1 MIRASALI
9 AATLA
14 LSAPGLA
21 MAQIAPEVGAS
32 DTDSATVGVIGNVP
46 AQCYGGTLSGD
57 GSLDLGV
64 LIDLTTGRLRT
75 DLATPGEVL
84 VGSFC
89 TSRST
94 ITVNATPLEAQ
105 NFTVAPPAGFS
116 RRVHYL
122 ASASG
127 WTTTPASYNTATAAN
142 AAATQSRDSAFTG
155 DITVAISDFST
166 DGGETL
172 RLVGDESYRGVVT
185 VTLTAVN

>member
-9 AATLA
+9 AAALA
-14 LSAPGLA
+14 LSVPGLA
-21 MAQIAPEVGAS
+21 NAQAS
-32 DTDSATVGVIGNVP
+32 DTDSANVGIIGTVP

-57 GSLDLGV
+57 GSFDLGV
-64 LIDLTTGRLRT
+64 LIDLTNGRLRN
-75 DLATPGEVL
+75 DLNAPSEL
-84 VGSFC
+84 MVGSFC

-105 NFTVAPPAGFS
+105 NFVTTPPSGFS
-116 RRVHYL
+116 RRVHYS
-122 ASASG
+122 ATASG
-127 WTTTPASYNTATAAN
+127 WTITPASFNTAAGAN

-185 VTLTAVN
+185 VTLAAVN